1 MALARATIREKLNL
15 LLLVPLLATVLLAL
29 PFVASRIDDAR
40 AASITADAAT
50 NARRIADLLYAVQRE
65 RLAAMDHVVDM
76 SGHKHLLMVQQE
88 ATVDDAA
95 ADLRADL
102 TGADPAPLT
111 AALEKVDRL
120 KTIRRLVTEGKARPE
135 QVFREYGKA
144 THELLDALGLDVR
157 TFGSTGAG
165 RQLETLDA
173 LLRANEQSS
182 RMGAALLVA
191 AINVKTGRDLL
202 VEADAVRRLEA
213 DRFVRVARPD
223 QAETMRTVDEG
234 RSTRL
239 LTELTEQVRVAEESL
254 GQEFVASARDVA
266 EAQAVLRQ
274 LLLIQTVRQ
283 VETASRGSA
292 DRAGLAAWIVGA
304 GTLLM
309 FALVVALGVAVSRS
323 IARPVRHLTRAAT
336 AVAELART
344 ELARVSDSELVD
356 DRPPRLAA
364 IAVRSRDEV
373 GDLAGAF
380 NQVQATA
387 ALLLERQVH
396 TRQNVGLMFASVARR
411 TQNLVGGQLALI
423 DQLERDEQNPKLL
436 AELYRLDHLSMRLR
450 RSAESL
456 LVVSGIRDETRIAV
470 PAQLATVLRSA
481 LAEIE
486 DFRRVRLVSVCDVTV
501 APDLVADLSLLL
513 AELLENATSYS
524 PPTTVVDVSAER
536 FATGCQ
542 ITIADHG
549 IGLSAEQLAR
559 ENERFVQRERLDIA
573 PTTVLGLF
581 VVGRL
586 ARRHGM
592 SVVLRPTPGGG
603 VTAVIDV
610 PLGLLAAELVDAPRR
625 TAISRSEVR
634 GRVAAMPPALV
645 AAPSTGTSSAD
656 FVWFA
661 KDGTDPPD
669 AAPPPPGTPAARPS
683 PRPSMS
689 HRPSPH
695 LPSHDR
701 APQDRPAPR
710 PLPPAPSPLR
720 RSSHAVP
727 PDGATSTDRPSPRR
741 PRVGTGDADPPPA
754 EAGQRTRGGL
764 TRRVPGA
771 NLSSD
776 TRPRHRDEPPRYP
789 TGSPPISRDPEQERA
804 ALDAFTSALAR
815 AAAETETDRQP
826 GAGGVAG
833 KGSTG

>member
-144 THELLDALGLDVR
+144 TDELLDALGLDAR

-191 AINVKTGRDLL
+191 ATNVKTGRDLL

-239 LTELTEQVRVAEESL
+239 LTELTEQVRVAEEGL

-283 VETASRGSA
+283 VETASRASA

-456 LVVSGIRDETRIAV
+456 LVVSGVRDETRIAV

-536 FATGCQ
+536 LATGCQ
-542 ITIADHG
+542 LTIADHG

-592 SVVLRPTPGGG
+592 SRRPWSRHRPRVRRAPTSCGSPRTAPTRPTPRRRPALQPRGRRR
-603 VTAVIDV
+603 
-610 PLGLLAAELVDAPRR
+610 APRCR
-625 TAISRSEVR
+625 I
-634 GRVAAMPPALV
+634 GR
-645 AAPSTGTSSAD
+645 
-656 FVWFA
+656 
-661 KDGTDPPD
+661 
-669 AAPPPPGTPAARPS
+669 R
-683 PRPSMS
+683 
-689 HRPSPH
+689 
-695 LPSHDR
+695 
-701 APQDRPAPR
+701 
-710 PLPPAPSPLR
+710 
-720 RSSHAVP
+720 
-727 PDGATSTDRPSPRR
+727 
-741 PRVGTGDADPPPA
+741 
-754 EAGQRTRGGL
+754 L
-764 TRRVPGA
+764 TRRRMIGRPKTGRRPGRCRRRRLRCDGVRRPYPRMA
-771 NLSSD
+771 RRQPIVRRPAGPGSVRA
-776 TRPRHRDEPPRYP
+776 TRTRHRPKPAS
-789 TGSPPISRDPEQERA
+789 GPEV
-804 ALDAFTSALAR
+804 
-815 AAAETETDRQP
+815 
-826 GAGGVAG
+826 G
-833 KGSTG
+833 